1 MAEYFASRS
10 PEISRR
16 EKAHM
21 EAVRALAGECMVLLE
36 NNGALPLGAP
46 GGEDI
51 HKLAL
56 YGNGARHTVK
66 GGTGSGDVNSRTVV
80 TIEEG
85 LKHAGFTITTE
96 RWLDNYD
103 SCYADAQKA
112 YLEQVMEIAEE
123 KKVPPFLVTFEMP
136 FREPQIPAVT
146 PEDVNSSGTDTAIYV
161 IARNSGEGADRKE
174 AEGDYLLSASE
185 LAALATLGQ
194 AYKKCIVVL
203 NVGGVVDAAPL
214 KEIPGISA
222 VLLAG
227 QSGNIAGMPWRMH

>member
-66 GGTGSGDVNSRTVV
+66 GGTGSGDVNSRMVV

-85 LKHAGFTITTE
+85 LKNAGFTITTE

-146 PEDVNSSGTDTAIYV
+146 PEEAASPVPIRIPPFTSLPGTPAK
-161 IARNSGEGADRKE
+161 ARTGRRRKGIICFPHQSWRLWPRW
-174 AEGDYLLSASE
+174 ARLI
-185 LAALATLGQ
+185 
-194 AYKKCIVVL
+194 KNVL
-203 NVGGVVDAAPL
+203 WC
-214 KEIPGISA
+214 S
-222 VLLAG
+222 
-227 QSGNIAGMPWRMH
+227 M

>member
-1 MAEYFASRS
+1 MKKKDAAGFFIPALENNRKRAAGSGGRRRRMAEYFASRS

-21 EAVRALAGECMVLLE
+21 EAVRALAGQCMVLLE

-85 LKHAGFTITTE
+85 LKNAGFTITTE

-123 KKVPPFLVTFEMP
+123 KKVPPFLVTFELP
-136 FREPQIPAVT
+136 FREP
-146 PEDVNSSGTDTAIYV
+146 
-161 IARNSGEGADRKE
+161 
-174 AEGDYLLSASE
+174 
-185 LAALATLGQ
+185 
-194 AYKKCIVVL
+194 
-203 NVGGVVDAAPL
+203 
-214 KEIPGISA
+214 
-222 VLLAG
+222 
-227 QSGNIAGMPWRMH
+227 

>member
-66 GGTGSGDVNSRTVV
+66 GGTGSGDVNSRMVV

-85 LKHAGFTITTE
+85 LKNAGFNHHNRTHAGQL
-96 RWLDNYD
+96 R
-103 SCYADAQKA
+103 Q
-112 YLEQVMEIAEE
+112 
-123 KKVPPFLVTFEMP
+123 
-136 FREPQIPAVT
+136 
-146 PEDVNSSGTDTAIYV
+146 
-161 IARNSGEGADRKE
+161 
-174 AEGDYLLSASE
+174 LLCGCSRRP
-185 LAALATLGQ
+185 T
-194 AYKKCIVVL
+194 
-203 NVGGVVDAAPL
+203 
-214 KEIPGISA
+214 
-222 VLLAG
+222 
-227 QSGNIAGMPWRMH
+227 

>member
-66 GGTGSGDVNSRTVV
+66 GGTGSGDVNSRMVV

-85 LKHAGFTITTE
+85 LKNAGAF
-96 RWLDNYD
+96 
-103 SCYADAQKA
+103 SC
-112 YLEQVMEIAEE
+112 IGI
-123 KKVPPFLVTFEMP
+123 FHF
-136 FREPQIPAVT
+136 FC
-146 PEDVNSSGTDTAIYV
+146 NSS
-161 IARNSGEGADRKE
+161 RSFRKRE
-174 AEGDYLLSASE
+174 TFP
-185 LAALATLGQ
+185 ATH
-194 AYKKCIVVL
+194 
-203 NVGGVVDAAPL
+203 
-214 KEIPGISA
+214 S
-222 VLLAG
+222 
-227 QSGNIAGMPWRMH
+227 